1 MKVSLTEEQLRS
13 FNNRLIYEGILD
25 DMVFKI
31 SLIVEDGKTEPDME
45 WDFTNVKKDIDKS
58 KLWVKTKEDAIQ
70 YIESVVDKI
79 KNISPEL
86 RKKILKYV
94 LYSFIGLLS
103 IKQLNKLVEPVV
115 KKADQIEKETIEK
128 IISLRVRKSSPELYE
143 HMRYE
148 EGSITKKGEPVLVA
162 YNLGDGAYTIGYG
175 HAIFRGENEG
185 YEFLPNYNKIIPGRT
200 KITKDQAEILL
211 KDDISDSE
219 AIINKILNKWETEG
233 IKIKVSQGM
242 YNAMVSMAYNMG
254 PGIAKSDFIKSL
266 KSGNTYLAAEQILT
280 TSSNMFKKFP
290 GLETR
295 RMREYKMFTS

>member
-79 KNISPEL
+79 KNIPPEL

-94 LYSFIGLLS
+94 IYSFIGLLS
-103 IKQLNKLVEPVV
+103 IKQLNKMVEPVV
-115 KKADQIEKETIEK
+115 KKVDQIEKETIEK
-128 IISLRVRKSSPELYE
+128 IISLRIRKSSPELYE

-254 PGIAKSDFIKSL
+254 PGIIKSDFIKAL

>member
-1 MKVSLTEEQLRS
+1 MKVSLTEEQIRS

-45 WDFTNVKKDIDKS
+45 WDFTNIKKDIDKS

-70 YIESVVDKI
+70 YIESITDKI
-79 KNISPEL
+79 KNITPEL

-94 LYSFIGLLS
+94 VYSFIGLLS
-103 IKQLNKLVEPVV
+103 IKQLNKTVEPVV

-128 IISLRVRKSSPELYE
+128 IISLRIRKSSPELYK
-143 HMRYE
+143 HMKYE

-242 YNAMVSMAYNMG
+242 YNSMVSMAYNMG

>member
-70 YIESVVDKI
+70 YVESVVDKI
-79 KNISPEL
+79 KNIPPEL

-94 LYSFIGLLS
+94 IYSFIGLLS
-103 IKQLNKLVEPVV
+103 IKQLNKMVEPVV

-128 IISLRVRKSSPELYE
+128 IISLRIRKSSPELYE
-143 HMRYE
+143 HIRYE

-211 KDDISDSE
+211 KDDISNSE

-254 PGIAKSDFIKSL
+254 PGIAKSDFIKAL
-266 KSGNTYLAAEQILT
+266 KSGNTYLAAEQILK
-280 TSSNMFKKFP
+280 TSSNLFKKFP
-290 GLETR
+290 GLEPR

>member
-79 KNISPEL
+79 KNIPPEL

-94 LYSFIGLLS
+94 VYSFIGLLS
-103 IKQLNKLVEPVV
+103 IKQLNKMVKPVV

-128 IISLRVRKSSPELYE
+128 IISLRIRKSSPELYE

-211 KDDISDSE
+211 KDDISNSE

-254 PGIAKSDFIKSL
+254 PGIAKSDFIKAL
-266 KSGNTYLAAEQILT
+266 KSGNTYLAAEQILK
-280 TSSNMFKKFP
+280 TSSNLFKKFP
-290 GLETR
+290 GLEPR